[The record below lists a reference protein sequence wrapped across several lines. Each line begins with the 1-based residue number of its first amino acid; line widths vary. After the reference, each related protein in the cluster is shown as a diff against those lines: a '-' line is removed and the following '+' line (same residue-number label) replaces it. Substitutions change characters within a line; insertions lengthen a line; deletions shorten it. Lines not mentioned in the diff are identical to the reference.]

1 MGGGSLCVIV
11 MCGMCG
17 MCVRVRVRGGDS
29 YFAVDWVGVEVVLD
43 SVVHNYKRFQFQF
56 QIGLDCNSVVPQMM
70 LKIRRTAD

>member
-11 MCGMCG
+11 MCGMCVR
-17 MCVRVRVRGGDS
+17 VRVRVRGGDS